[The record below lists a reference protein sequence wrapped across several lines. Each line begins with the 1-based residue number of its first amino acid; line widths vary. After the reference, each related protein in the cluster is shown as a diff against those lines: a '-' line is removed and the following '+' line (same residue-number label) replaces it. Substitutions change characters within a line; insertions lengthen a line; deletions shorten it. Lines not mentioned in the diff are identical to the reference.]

1 MKPIIVIID
10 SGINRRILGNNSFNK
25 NSLNRK
31 DKALKDEFGHGTAC
45 AMVIKSICPDVEFI
59 SIPIL
64 DKEGFSNSDNLEK
77 ALTYCLDIHCHII
90 NLSLAILDNEDNK
103 IEELCT
109 KLSKQ
114 NKVIISSV
122 RNNFIDSKPAKY
134 SSVIGVR
141 GGGFSSI
148 DKYWFN
154 SNYEIQL
161 ITDMTPV
168 FTDPQLNRH
177 FIFSGNSKAT
187 AVATG
192 LIAKIINEKKQV
204 NIEDI
209 LLTLSK
215 NTIKKTWTEKD
226 LDISLEKFTNCSK
239 YNIGEISKTYYGKI
253 MSALQIVCRDYG
265 IEIPNNLDNED
276 NLFKMGV
283 MCPEIIRPFFKQ
295 LEKEF
300 KIPINESNMK
310 PYLLLSLK
318 SIYYAIRGVQIE
330 TY

>member
-10 SGINRRILGNNSFNK
+10 SGINRRILGK
-25 NSLNRK
+25 NSLNHK
-31 DKALKDEFGHGTAC
+31 NKASKDEFGHGTAC

-168 FTDPQLNRH
+168 FTDP
-177 FIFSGNSKAT
+177 
-187 AVATG
+187 
-192 LIAKIINEKKQV
+192 
-204 NIEDI
+204 
-209 LLTLSK
+209 
-215 NTIKKTWTEKD
+215 
-226 LDISLEKFTNCSK
+226 
-239 YNIGEISKTYYGKI
+239 
-253 MSALQIVCRDYG
+253 
-265 IEIPNNLDNED
+265 
-276 NLFKMGV
+276 
-283 MCPEIIRPFFKQ
+283 
-295 LEKEF
+295 
-300 KIPINESNMK
+300 
-310 PYLLLSLK
+310 
-318 SIYYAIRGVQIE
+318 
-330 TY
+330 

>member
-1 MKPIIVIID
+1 
-10 SGINRRILGNNSFNK
+10 
-25 NSLNRK
+25 
-31 DKALKDEFGHGTAC
+31 
-45 AMVIKSICPDVEFI
+45 MVIKSICPDVEFI

-64 DKEGFSNSDNLEK
+64 NKEGFSNSDNLEK

-141 GGGFSSI
+141 GSGFSSI

-192 LIAKIINEKKQV
+192 LIAKIIK
-204 NIEDI
+204 
-209 LLTLSK
+209 
-215 NTIKKTWTEKD
+215 
-226 LDISLEKFTNCSK
+226 
-239 YNIGEISKTYYGKI
+239 
-253 MSALQIVCRDYG
+253 
-265 IEIPNNLDNED
+265 
-276 NLFKMGV
+276 
-283 MCPEIIRPFFKQ
+283 
-295 LEKEF
+295 
-300 KIPINESNMK
+300 
-310 PYLLLSLK
+310 
-318 SIYYAIRGVQIE
+318 
-330 TY
+330 